1 MAEEEPTDLSDRQRT
16 RTVTWNDPK
25 RVAAAAHTMSG
36 IDLLRAI
43 NSGELSPAPMVQLVG
58 LTPELA
64 EEGHVIFSMLPAD
77 FHYNTMGVVHG
88 GAIATLVDTALGC
101 AVLSTIP
108 RGANHT
114 TVELHLNFV
123 RPVTEATG
131 RIVCEAI
138 VLHSG
143 GRIAT
148 AEAKVRDEAGK
159 LYAHASTTCS
169 VSPAPKR
176 YVCAGTSHDSN
187 AKL

>member
-1 MAEEEPTDLSDRQRT
+1 MVEEQPTDLSDRRRS
-16 RTVTWNDPK
+16 RTVTWHDPK
-25 RVAAAAHTMSG
+25 RAAAAAHTMSG
-36 IDLLRAI
+36 IELLRAV
-43 NSGELSPAPMVQLVG
+43 NSGELSPAPMLQLVG

-64 EEGHVIFSMLPAD
+64 EEGHVIFSMVPAE

-108 RGANHT
+108 RGGKHT
-114 TVELHLNFV
+114 TVELHLNFI
-123 RPVTEATG
+123 RPVTAATG
-131 RIVCEAI
+131 RIACEAI

-148 AEAKVRDEAGK
+148 AEAKVRDEAGT

-169 VSPAPKR
+169 VSPPPKR
-176 YVCAGTSHDSN
+176 
-187 AKL
+187 